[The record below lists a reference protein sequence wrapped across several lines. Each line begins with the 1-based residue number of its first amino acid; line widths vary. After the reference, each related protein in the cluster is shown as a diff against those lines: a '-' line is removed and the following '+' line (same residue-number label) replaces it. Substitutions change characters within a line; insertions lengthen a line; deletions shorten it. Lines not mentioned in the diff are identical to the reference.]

1 MVTNDYLVP
10 EDHNRDVTGMTY
22 IYPVVSRRAGGVSV
36 GINLNINNACNWRCI
51 YCQVPNLSRG
61 GPAPI
66 QITQLKQEL
75 LSMMQAL
82 LQGDFMQRYVAES
95 DRRIMD
101 IAFSGN
107 GEPTTCKQFGEVLD
121 IVAEVMQTYDLIQ
134 QDVKVR
140 LITNGSQMDKAEVQ
154 GWITQLAKING
165 EVWFKLDAGNRAGFA
180 RINDIQMT
188 PEAHIKRLKTCAALC
203 PTLVQTC
210 MFALDG
216 IAPSEADIADYLAL
230 IKQVGTEI
238 KGVHLYSVAR
248 PSYQPEAPRLGRL
261 DEAWL
266 NQMAER
272 IRTLAIP
279 VYVNP

>member
-1 MVTNDYLVP
+1 MPNDYLVP

-22 IYPVVSRRAGGVSV
+22 IYPVVSRRAQGVSV
-36 GINLNINNACNWRCI
+36 GINLNVNNACNWRCI
-51 YCQVPNLSRG
+51 YCQVPNLTRG
-61 GPAPI
+61 GPPAI
-66 QITQLKQEL
+66 DLAQLKQEL
-75 LSMMQAL
+75 NSMMQAL
-82 LQGDFMQRYVAES
+82 LHGDFMQRYVAET
-95 DRRIMD
+95 DRRLMD

-121 IVAEVMQTYDLIQ
+121 IVAEVMQQYDLIQ

-140 LITNGSQMDKAEVQ
+140 LITNGSQMDKVEVQ
-154 GWITQLAKING
+154 AWMKKLAQING
-165 EVWFKLDAGNRAGFA
+165 EVWFKIDAGNRAGFA

-210 MFALDG
+210 MFALDE

-230 IKQVGTEI
+230 IKQVSSEI

-272 IRTLAIP
+272 IGTLAIP

>member
-1 MVTNDYLVP
+1 MPNDYLVP

-22 IYPVVSRRAGGVSV
+22 IYPVVSRRAQGVSV
-36 GINLNINNACNWRCI
+36 GINLNVNNACNWRCI
-51 YCQVPNLSRG
+51 YCQVPNLTRG
-61 GPAPI
+61 GPPAI
-66 QITQLKQEL
+66 NLAQLKQEL
-75 LSMMQAL
+75 NSMMQAL
-82 LQGDFMQRYVAES
+82 LHGDFMQRYVAES
-95 DRRIMD
+95 DRRLMD

-121 IVAEVMQTYDLIQ
+121 IVAEVMQQYALIQ

-140 LITNGSQMDKAEVQ
+140 LITNGSQMDKVEVQ
-154 GWITQLAKING
+154 AWMKKLAQING
-165 EVWFKLDAGNRAGFA
+165 EVWFKIDAGNRAGFA

-188 PEAHIKRLKTCAALC
+188 PDAHIKRLKTCAALC

-230 IKQVGTEI
+230 IKRVRTEI

-272 IRTLAIP
+272 IRALDIP

>member
-1 MVTNDYLVP
+1 MPNDYLVP

-22 IYPVVSRRAGGVSV
+22 IYPVVSRRAQGVSV
-36 GINLNINNACNWRCI
+36 GINLNVNNACNWRCI
-51 YCQVPNLSRG
+51 YCQVPNLTRG
-61 GPAPI
+61 GPPAI
-66 QITQLKQEL
+66 DLAQLKQEL
-75 LSMMQAL
+75 NSMMQAL
-82 LQGDFMQRYVAES
+82 LHGDFMQRYVAES
-95 DRRIMD
+95 DRRLMD

-121 IVAEVMQTYDLIQ
+121 IVAEVMQQYDLIQ

-140 LITNGSQMDKAEVQ
+140 LITNGSQMDKVEVQ
-154 GWITQLAKING
+154 AWMKKLAQING
-165 EVWFKLDAGNRAGFA
+165 EVWFKIDAGNRAGFA

-230 IKQVGTEI
+230 IKQVSTEI

-272 IRTLAIP
+272 IGTLAIP

>member
-1 MVTNDYLVP
+1 MPNDYLVP

-22 IYPVVSRRAGGVSV
+22 IYPVVSRRAQGVSV
-36 GINLNINNACNWRCI
+36 GINLNVNNACNWRCI
-51 YCQVPNLSRG
+51 YCQVPNLTRG
-61 GPAPI
+61 GPPAI
-66 QITQLKQEL
+66 DLAQLKQEL
-75 LSMMQAL
+75 NSMMQAL
-82 LQGDFMQRYVAES
+82 LHGDFMQRYVAET
-95 DRRIMD
+95 DRRLMD

-121 IVAEVMQTYDLIQ
+121 IVAEVMQQYDLIQ

-140 LITNGSQMDKAEVQ
+140 LITNGSQMDKVEVQ
-154 GWITQLAKING
+154 AWMKKLAQING
-165 EVWFKLDAGNRAGFA
+165 EVWFKIDAGNRAGFA

-230 IKQVGTEI
+230 IKQVSSEI

-272 IRTLAIP
+272 IGTLAIP

>member
-1 MVTNDYLVP
+1 MPNDYLVP

-22 IYPVVSRRAGGVSV
+22 IYPVVSRRAQGVSV
-36 GINLNINNACNWRCI
+36 GINLNVNNACNWRCI
-51 YCQVPNLSRG
+51 YCQVPNLTRG
-61 GPAPI
+61 GPPAI
-66 QITQLKQEL
+66 DLAQLKQEL
-75 LSMMQAL
+75 NSMMQAL
-82 LQGDFMQRYVAES
+82 LHGDFMQRYVAET
-95 DRRIMD
+95 DRRLMD

-121 IVAEVMQTYDLIQ
+121 IVAEVMQQYDLIQ

-140 LITNGSQMDKAEVQ
+140 LITNGSQMDKVEVQ
-154 GWITQLAKING
+154 AWMKKLAQING
-165 EVWFKLDAGNRAGFA
+165 EVWFKIDAGNRAGFA

-230 IKQVGTEI
+230 IKQVSSEI
-238 KGVHLYSVAR
+238 KGVHLYSIAR

-272 IRTLAIP
+272 IGTLAIP

>member
-1 MVTNDYLVP
+1 MPNDYLVP

-22 IYPVVSRRAGGVSV
+22 IYPVVSRRAQGVSV
-36 GINLNINNACNWRCI
+36 GINLNVNNACNWRCI
-51 YCQVPNLSRG
+51 YCQVPNLTRG
-61 GPAPI
+61 GPPAI
-66 QITQLKQEL
+66 ELAQLKQEL
-75 LSMMQAL
+75 NSMMQAL
-82 LQGDFMQRYVAES
+82 LHGDFMQRYVAES
-95 DRRIMD
+95 DRRLMD

-121 IVAEVMQTYDLIQ
+121 IVAEVMQQYDLIQ

-140 LITNGSQMDKAEVQ
+140 LITNGSQMDKLEVQ
-154 GWITQLAKING
+154 AWMKKLAQING
-165 EVWFKLDAGNRAGFA
+165 EVWFKIDAGNRAGFA

-230 IKQVGTEI
+230 IKQVSSEI

-261 DEAWL
+261 DETWL

-272 IRTLAIP
+272 IGTLAIP

>member
-1 MVTNDYLVP
+1 MPNDYLVP

-22 IYPVVSRRAGGVSV
+22 IYPVVSRRAQGVSV
-36 GINLNINNACNWRCI
+36 GINLNVNNACNWRCI
-51 YCQVPNLSRG
+51 YCQVPNLTRG
-61 GPAPI
+61 GPPAI
-66 QITQLKQEL
+66 DLAQLKQEL
-75 LSMMQAL
+75 NSMMQAL
-82 LQGDFMQRYVAES
+82 LHGDFMQRYVAES
-95 DRRIMD
+95 DRRLMD

-121 IVAEVMQTYDLIQ
+121 IVAEVMQQYDLIQ

-140 LITNGSQMDKAEVQ
+140 LITNGSQMDKVEVQ
-154 GWITQLAKING
+154 AWMKKLAQING
-165 EVWFKLDAGNRAGFA
+165 EVWFKIDAGNRAGFA

-210 MFALDG
+210 MFALDE

-230 IKQVGTEI
+230 IKQESSEI

>member
-1 MVTNDYLVP
+1 VPNDYLVP

-22 IYPVVSRRAGGVSV
+22 IYPVVSRRAQGVSV
-36 GINLNINNACNWRCI
+36 GINLNVNNACNWRCI
-51 YCQVPNLSRG
+51 YCQVPNLTRG
-61 GPAPI
+61 GPPAI
-66 QITQLKQEL
+66 ELAQLKQEL
-75 LSMMQAL
+75 NSMMQAL
-82 LQGDFMQRYVAES
+82 LHGDFMQRYVAES
-95 DRRIMD
+95 DRRLMD

-121 IVAEVMQTYDLIQ
+121 IVAEVMQQYDLIQ

-140 LITNGSQMDKAEVQ
+140 LITNGSQMDKVEVQ
-154 GWITQLAKING
+154 AWMKKLAQING
-165 EVWFKLDAGNRAGFA
+165 EVWFKIDAGNRAGFA

-230 IKQVGTEI
+230 IKQVSREI

-272 IRTLAIP
+272 MGTLAIP

>member
-1 MVTNDYLVP
+1 MPNDYLVP

-22 IYPVVSRRAGGVSV
+22 IYPVVSRRAQGVSV
-36 GINLNINNACNWRCI
+36 GINLNVNNACNWRCI
-51 YCQVPNLSRG
+51 YCQVPNLTRG
-61 GPAPI
+61 GPPAI
-66 QITQLKQEL
+66 NLAQLKQEL
-75 LSMMQAL
+75 NSMMQAL
-82 LQGDFMQRYVAES
+82 LHGDFMQRYVAES
-95 DRRIMD
+95 DRRLMD

-121 IVAEVMQTYDLIQ
+121 IVAEVMQQYALIE

-140 LITNGSQMDKAEVQ
+140 LITNGSQMDKVEVQ
-154 GWITQLAKING
+154 AWMKKLAQING
-165 EVWFKLDAGNRAGFA
+165 EVWFKIDAGNRAGFA

-188 PEAHIKRLKTCAALC
+188 PDAHIKRLKTCAALC

-230 IKQVGTEI
+230 IKRVRTEI

-272 IRTLAIP
+272 IRALDIP

>member
-1 MVTNDYLVP
+1 MPNDYLVP

-22 IYPVVSRRAGGVSV
+22 IYPVVSRRAQGVSV
-36 GINLNINNACNWRCI
+36 GINLNVNNACNWRCI
-51 YCQVPNLSRG
+51 YCQVPNLTRG
-61 GPAPI
+61 GPPAI
-66 QITQLKQEL
+66 DLAQLKQEL
-75 LSMMQAL
+75 NSMMQAL
-82 LQGDFMQRYVAES
+82 LHGDFMQRYVAES
-95 DRRIMD
+95 DRRLMD

-121 IVAEVMQTYDLIQ
+121 IVAEVMQQYDLIQ

-140 LITNGSQMDKAEVQ
+140 LITNGSQMDKVEVQ
-154 GWITQLAKING
+154 AWMKKLALING
-165 EVWFKLDAGNRAGFA
+165 EVWFKIDAGNRAAFA

-230 IKQVGTEI
+230 IKQVSSEI

-279 VYVNP
+279 VYENP

>member
-1 MVTNDYLVP
+1 MPNDYLVP

-22 IYPVVSRRAGGVSV
+22 IYPVVSRRAQGVSV
-36 GINLNINNACNWRCI
+36 GINLNVNNACNWRCI
-51 YCQVPNLSRG
+51 YCQVPNLTRG
-61 GPAPI
+61 GPPAI
-66 QITQLKQEL
+66 ELAQLKQEL
-75 LSMMQAL
+75 NSMMQAL
-82 LQGDFMQRYVAES
+82 LHGDFMQRYVAES
-95 DRRIMD
+95 DRRLMD

-121 IVAEVMQTYDLIQ
+121 IVAEVMQQYDLIQ

-140 LITNGSQMDKAEVQ
+140 LITNGSQMDKVEVQ
-154 GWITQLAKING
+154 AWMKKLAQING
-165 EVWFKLDAGNRAGFA
+165 EVWFKIDAGNRAGFA

-210 MFALDG
+210 MFALDE

-230 IKQVGTEI
+230 IKQVSSEI

>member
-1 MVTNDYLVP
+1 MPNDYLVP

-22 IYPVVSRRAGGVSV
+22 IYPVVSRRAQGVSV
-36 GINLNINNACNWRCI
+36 GINLNVNNACNWRCI
-51 YCQVPNLSRG
+51 YCQVPNLTRG
-61 GPAPI
+61 GPPAI
-66 QITQLKQEL
+66 DLAQLKQEL
-75 LSMMQAL
+75 NSMMQAL
-82 LQGDFMQRYVAES
+82 LHGDFMQRYVAES
-95 DRRIMD
+95 DRRLMD

-121 IVAEVMQTYDLIQ
+121 IVAEVMQQYDLIQ

-140 LITNGSQMDKAEVQ
+140 LITNGSQMDKVEVQ
-154 GWITQLAKING
+154 AWMKKLAQING
-165 EVWFKLDAGNRAGFA
+165 EVWFKIDAGNRAGFA

-230 IKQVGTEI
+230 IKQVSSEI

-261 DEAWL
+261 DETWL

>member
-1 MVTNDYLVP
+1 MPNDYLVP

-22 IYPVVSRRAGGVSV
+22 IYPVVSRRAQGVSV
-36 GINLNINNACNWRCI
+36 GINLNVNNACNWRCI
-51 YCQVPNLSRG
+51 YCQVPNLTRG
-61 GPAPI
+61 GPPAI
-66 QITQLKQEL
+66 ELAQLKQEL
-75 LSMMQAL
+75 NSMMQAL
-82 LQGDFMQRYVAES
+82 LHGDFMQRYVAES
-95 DRRIMD
+95 DRRLMD

-121 IVAEVMQTYDLIQ
+121 IVAEVMQQYDLIQ

-140 LITNGSQMDKAEVQ
+140 LITNGSQMDKVEVQ
-154 GWITQLAKING
+154 AWMKKLAQING
-165 EVWFKLDAGNRAGFA
+165 EVWFKIDAGNRAGFA

-230 IKQVGTEI
+230 IKQVSSEI

>member
-1 MVTNDYLVP
+1 MPNDYLVP

-22 IYPVVSRRAGGVSV
+22 IYPVVSRRAQGVSV
-36 GINLNINNACNWRCI
+36 GINLNVNNACNWRCI
-51 YCQVPNLSRG
+51 YCQVPNLTRG
-61 GPAPI
+61 GPPAI
-66 QITQLKQEL
+66 ELAQLKQEL
-75 LSMMQAL
+75 NSMMQAL
-82 LQGDFMQRYVAES
+82 LHGDFMQRYVAES
-95 DRRIMD
+95 DRRLMD

-121 IVAEVMQTYDLIQ
+121 IVAEVMQQYDLIQ

-140 LITNGSQMDKAEVQ
+140 LITNGSQMDKVEVQ
-154 GWITQLAKING
+154 AWMKKLAQING
-165 EVWFKLDAGNRAGFA
+165 EVWFKIDAGNRAAFA

-230 IKQVGTEI
+230 IKQVSSEI

-261 DEAWL
+261 DETWL

-272 IRTLAIP
+272 IGTLAIP

>member
-1 MVTNDYLVP
+1 MPNDYLVP

-22 IYPVVSRRAGGVSV
+22 IYPVVSRRAQGVSV
-36 GINLNINNACNWRCI
+36 GINLNVNNACNWRCI
-51 YCQVPNLSRG
+51 YCQVPDLTRG
-61 GPAPI
+61 GPPAI
-66 QITQLKQEL
+66 ELAQLKQEL
-75 LSMMQAL
+75 NSMMQAL
-82 LQGDFMQRYVAES
+82 LHGDFMQRYVAET
-95 DRRIMD
+95 DRRLMD

-121 IVAEVMQTYDLIQ
+121 IVAEVMQQYDLIQ

-140 LITNGSQMDKAEVQ
+140 LITNGSQTDKVEVQ
-154 GWITQLAKING
+154 AWMKKLTQING
-165 EVWFKLDAGNRAGFA
+165 EVWFKIDAGNRAGFA

-216 IAPSEADIADYLAL
+216 IAPSEADITDYLAL
-230 IKQVGTEI
+230 IRQVSSEI

-261 DEAWL
+261 DETWL

-272 IRTLAIP
+272 IGTLAIP

>member
-1 MVTNDYLVP
+1 MPNDYLVP

-22 IYPVVSRRAGGVSV
+22 IYPVVSRRAQGVSV
-36 GINLNINNACNWRCI
+36 GINLNVNNACNWRCI
-51 YCQVPNLSRG
+51 YCQVPNLTRG
-61 GPAPI
+61 GPPAI
-66 QITQLKQEL
+66 DLAQLKQEL
-75 LSMMQAL
+75 NSMMQAL
-82 LQGDFMQRYVAES
+82 LHGDFMQRYVAES
-95 DRRIMD
+95 DRRLMD

-121 IVAEVMQTYDLIQ
+121 IVAEVMQQYDLIQ

-140 LITNGSQMDKAEVQ
+140 LITNGSQMDKVEVQ
-154 GWITQLAKING
+154 AWMKKLAQING
-165 EVWFKLDAGNRAGFA
+165 EVWFKIDAGNRAGFA

-230 IKQVGTEI
+230 IKQVSSEI

-272 IRTLAIP
+272 IGTLAIP
-279 VYVNP
+279 VYMNP

>member
-1 MVTNDYLVP
+1 MPNDYLVP

-22 IYPVVSRRAGGVSV
+22 IYPVVSRRAQGVSV
-36 GINLNINNACNWRCI
+36 GINLNVNNACNWRCI
-51 YCQVPNLSRG
+51 YCQVPNLTRG
-61 GPAPI
+61 GPPAI
-66 QITQLKQEL
+66 ELAQLKQEL
-75 LSMMQAL
+75 NSMMQAL
-82 LQGDFMQRYVAES
+82 LHGDFMQRYVAET
-95 DRRIMD
+95 DRRLMD

-121 IVAEVMQTYDLIQ
+121 IVAEVMQQYDLIQ

-140 LITNGSQMDKAEVQ
+140 LITNGSQMDKVEVQ
-154 GWITQLAKING
+154 AWMKKLAQING
-165 EVWFKLDAGNRAGFA
+165 EVWFKIDAGNRAGFA

-230 IKQVGTEI
+230 IKQVSTEI

-261 DEAWL
+261 DETWL

>member
-1 MVTNDYLVP
+1 MPNDYLVP

-22 IYPVVSRRAGGVSV
+22 IYPVVSRRAQGVSV
-36 GINLNINNACNWRCI
+36 GINLNVNNACNWRCI
-51 YCQVPNLSRG
+51 YCQVPNLTRG
-61 GPAPI
+61 GPPAI
-66 QITQLKQEL
+66 DLAQLKQEL
-75 LSMMQAL
+75 NSMMQAL
-82 LQGDFMQRYVAES
+82 LHGDFMQRYVAES
-95 DRRIMD
+95 DRRLMD

-121 IVAEVMQTYDLIQ
+121 IVAEVMQQYDLIQ

-140 LITNGSQMDKAEVQ
+140 LITNGSQMDKVEVQ
-154 GWITQLAKING
+154 AWMKKLAQING
-165 EVWFKLDAGNRAGFA
+165 EVWFKIDAGNRAGFA

-230 IKQVGTEI
+230 IKQVSSEI

>member
-1 MVTNDYLVP
+1 VPNDYLVP

-22 IYPVVSRRAGGVSV
+22 IYPVVSRRAQGVSV
-36 GINLNINNACNWRCI
+36 GINLNVNNACNWRCI
-51 YCQVPNLSRG
+51 YCQVPNLTRG
-61 GPAPI
+61 GPPAI
-66 QITQLKQEL
+66 ELAQLKQEL
-75 LSMMQAL
+75 NSMMQAL
-82 LQGDFMQRYVAES
+82 LHGDFMQRYVAES
-95 DRRIMD
+95 ERRLMD

-121 IVAEVMQTYDLIQ
+121 IVAEVMQQYDLIQ

-140 LITNGSQMDKAEVQ
+140 LITNGSQMDKVEVQ
-154 GWITQLAKING
+154 AWMKKLAQING
-165 EVWFKLDAGNRAGFA
+165 EVWFKIDAGNRAGFA

-210 MFALDG
+210 MFALDE

-230 IKQVGTEI
+230 IKQVSTEI

-272 IRTLAIP
+272 IGTLAIP

>member
-1 MVTNDYLVP
+1 MPNDHLVP

-22 IYPVVSRRAGGVSV
+22 IYPVVSRRAQGVSV
-36 GINLNINNACNWRCI
+36 GINLNVNNACNWRCI
-51 YCQVPNLSRG
+51 YCQVPNLTRG
-61 GPAPI
+61 GPPAI
-66 QITQLKQEL
+66 DLAQLKQEL
-75 LSMMQAL
+75 NSMMQAL
-82 LQGDFMQRYVAES
+82 LHGDFMQRYVAES
-95 DRRIMD
+95 DRRLMD

-121 IVAEVMQTYDLIQ
+121 IVAEVMQQYDLIQ

-140 LITNGSQMDKAEVQ
+140 LITNGSQMDKVEVQ
-154 GWITQLAKING
+154 AWMKKLAQING
-165 EVWFKLDAGNRAGFA
+165 EVWFKIDAGNRAGFA

-230 IKQVGTEI
+230 IKQVCSEI

>member
-1 MVTNDYLVP
+1 MPNDYLVP

-22 IYPVVSRRAGGVSV
+22 IYPVVSRRAQGVSV
-36 GINLNINNACNWRCI
+36 GINLNVNNACNWRCI
-51 YCQVPNLSRG
+51 YCQVPNLTRG
-61 GPAPI
+61 GPPAI
-66 QITQLKQEL
+66 ELAQLKQEL
-75 LSMMQAL
+75 NSMMQAL
-82 LQGDFMQRYVAES
+82 LHGDFMQRYVAET
-95 DRRIMD
+95 DRRLMD

-121 IVAEVMQTYDLIQ
+121 IVAEVMQQYDLIQ

-140 LITNGSQMDKAEVQ
+140 LITNGSQMDKVEVQ
-154 GWITQLAKING
+154 AWMKKLAQING
-165 EVWFKLDAGNRAGFA
+165 EVWFKIDAGNRAGFA

-230 IKQVGTEI
+230 IKQVSSEI
-238 KGVHLYSVAR
+238 KGVHLYSAAR

-272 IRTLAIP
+272 IGTLAIP

>member
-1 MVTNDYLVP
+1 MPNDYLVP

-22 IYPVVSRRAGGVSV
+22 IYPVVSRRAQGVSV
-36 GINLNINNACNWRCI
+36 GINLNVNNACNWRCI
-51 YCQVPNLSRG
+51 YCQVPNLTRG
-61 GPAPI
+61 GPPAI
-66 QITQLKQEL
+66 ELAQLKQEL
-75 LSMMQAL
+75 NSMMQAL
-82 LQGDFMQRYVAES
+82 LHGDFMQRYVAET
-95 DRRIMD
+95 DRRLMD

-121 IVAEVMQTYDLIQ
+121 IVAEVMQQYDLIQ

-140 LITNGSQMDKAEVQ
+140 LITNGSQMDKVEVQ
-154 GWITQLAKING
+154 AWMKKLALING
-165 EVWFKLDAGNRAGFA
+165 EVWFKIDAGNRAGFA

-230 IKQVGTEI
+230 IKQVSSEI

>member
-1 MVTNDYLVP
+1 MPNDYLVP

-22 IYPVVSRRAGGVSV
+22 IYPVVSRRAQGVSV
-36 GINLNINNACNWRCI
+36 GINLNVNNACNWRCI
-51 YCQVPNLSRG
+51 YCQVPNLTRG
-61 GPAPI
+61 GPPAI
-66 QITQLKQEL
+66 ELAQLKQEL
-75 LSMMQAL
+75 NSMMQAL
-82 LQGDFMQRYVAES
+82 LHGDFMQRYVAET
-95 DRRIMD
+95 DRRLMD

-121 IVAEVMQTYDLIQ
+121 IVAEVMQQYDLIQ

-140 LITNGSQMDKAEVQ
+140 LITNGSQMDKVEVQ
-154 GWITQLAKING
+154 AWMKKLAQING
-165 EVWFKLDAGNRAGFA
+165 EVWFKIDAGNRAGFA

-230 IKQVGTEI
+230 IKQVSSEI

>member
-1 MVTNDYLVP
+1 
-10 EDHNRDVTGMTY
+10 MTY
-22 IYPVVSRRAGGVSV
+22 IYPVVSRRAQGVSV
-36 GINLNINNACNWRCI
+36 GINLNVNNACNWRCI
-51 YCQVPNLSRG
+51 YCQVPNLTRG
-61 GPAPI
+61 GPPAI
-66 QITQLKQEL
+66 ELAQLKQEL
-75 LSMMQAL
+75 NSMMQAL
-82 LQGDFMQRYVAES
+82 LHGDFMQRYVAET
-95 DRRIMD
+95 DRRLMD

-121 IVAEVMQTYDLIQ
+121 IVAEVMQQYDLIQ

-140 LITNGSQMDKAEVQ
+140 LITNGSQMDKVEVQ
-154 GWITQLAKING
+154 AWMKKLALING
-165 EVWFKLDAGNRAGFA
+165 EVWFKIDAGNRAGFA

-230 IKQVGTEI
+230 IKQVSSEI

-272 IRTLAIP
+272 IGTLAIP

>member
-1 MVTNDYLVP
+1 MPNDYLVP

-22 IYPVVSRRAGGVSV
+22 IYPVVSRRAQGVSV
-36 GINLNINNACNWRCI
+36 GINLNVNNACNWRCI
-51 YCQVPNLSRG
+51 YCQVPNLTRG
-61 GPAPI
+61 GPPAI
-66 QITQLKQEL
+66 DLAQLKQEL
-75 LSMMQAL
+75 NSMMQAL
-82 LQGDFMQRYVAES
+82 LHGDFMQRYVAET
-95 DRRIMD
+95 DRRLMD

-121 IVAEVMQTYDLIQ
+121 IVAEVMQQYDLIQ

-140 LITNGSQMDKAEVQ
+140 LITNGSQMDKVEVQ
-154 GWITQLAKING
+154 AWMKKLAQING
-165 EVWFKLDAGNRAGFA
+165 EVWFKIDAGNRAGFA

-230 IKQVGTEI
+230 IKQVSSEI

-261 DEAWL
+261 DETWL

-272 IRTLAIP
+272 IGTLAIP

>member
-1 MVTNDYLVP
+1 MPNDYLVP

-22 IYPVVSRRAGGVSV
+22 IYPVVSRRAQGVSV
-36 GINLNINNACNWRCI
+36 GINLNVNNACNWRCI
-51 YCQVPNLSRG
+51 YCQVPNLTRG
-61 GPAPI
+61 GPPAI
-66 QITQLKQEL
+66 ELAQLKQEL
-75 LSMMQAL
+75 NSMMQAL
-82 LQGDFMQRYVAES
+82 LHGDFMQRYVAET
-95 DRRIMD
+95 DRRLMD

-121 IVAEVMQTYDLIQ
+121 IVAEVMQQYDLIQ

-140 LITNGSQMDKAEVQ
+140 LITNGSQMDKVEVQ
-154 GWITQLAKING
+154 AWMKKLALING
-165 EVWFKLDAGNRAGFA
+165 EVWFKIDAGNRAGFA

-230 IKQVGTEI
+230 IKQVSTEI

-261 DEAWL
+261 DETWL

-272 IRTLAIP
+272 IGTLAIP

>member
-1 MVTNDYLVP
+1 MPNDYLVP

-22 IYPVVSRRAGGVSV
+22 IYPVVSRRAQGVSV
-36 GINLNINNACNWRCI
+36 GINLNVNNACNWRCI
-51 YCQVPNLSRG
+51 YCQVPNLTRG
-61 GPAPI
+61 GPPAI
-66 QITQLKQEL
+66 DLAQLKQEL
-75 LSMMQAL
+75 NSMMQAL
-82 LQGDFMQRYVAES
+82 LHGDFMQRYVAET
-95 DRRIMD
+95 DRRLMD

-121 IVAEVMQTYDLIQ
+121 IVAEVMQQYDLIQ

-140 LITNGSQMDKAEVQ
+140 LITNGSQMDKVEVQ
-154 GWITQLAKING
+154 AWMKKLALING
-165 EVWFKLDAGNRAGFA
+165 EVWFKIDAGNRAGFA

-230 IKQVGTEI
+230 IKQVSTEI

-272 IRTLAIP
+272 IGTLAIP

>member
-1 MVTNDYLVP
+1 MPNDYLVP

-22 IYPVVSRRAGGVSV
+22 IYPVVSRRAQGVSV
-36 GINLNINNACNWRCI
+36 GINLNVNNACNWRCI
-51 YCQVPNLSRG
+51 YCQVPNLTRG
-61 GPAPI
+61 GPPAI
-66 QITQLKQEL
+66 DLAQLKQEL
-75 LSMMQAL
+75 NSMMQAL
-82 LQGDFMQRYVAES
+82 LHGDFMQRYVAES
-95 DRRIMD
+95 DRRLMD

-121 IVAEVMQTYDLIQ
+121 IVAEVMQQYDLIQ

-140 LITNGSQMDKAEVQ
+140 LITNGSQMDKVEVQ
-154 GWITQLAKING
+154 AWMKKLAQING
-165 EVWFKLDAGNRAGFA
+165 EVWFKIDAGNRAGFA

-230 IKQVGTEI
+230 IKQVSTEI

>member
-1 MVTNDYLVP
+1 MLFN
-10 EDHNRDVTGMTY
+10 
-22 IYPVVSRRAGGVSV
+22 S
-36 GINLNINNACNWRCI
+36 
-51 YCQVPNLSRG
+51 
-61 GPAPI
+61 
-66 QITQLKQEL
+66 
-75 LSMMQAL
+75 
-82 LQGDFMQRYVAES
+82 
-95 DRRIMD
+95 
-101 IAFSGN
+101 
-107 GEPTTCKQFGEVLD
+107 
-121 IVAEVMQTYDLIQ
+121 
-134 QDVKVR
+134 
-140 LITNGSQMDKAEVQ
+140 
-154 GWITQLAKING
+154 
-165 EVWFKLDAGNRAGFA
+165 WFKIDAGNRAGFA

-216 IAPSEADIADYLAL
+216 IAPSEADIVDYLAL
-230 IKQVGTEI
+230 IKQVSTEI

-272 IRTLAIP
+272 IGTLAIP

>member
-1 MVTNDYLVP
+1 MPNDYLVP

-22 IYPVVSRRAGGVSV
+22 IYPVVSRRAQGVSV
-36 GINLNINNACNWRCI
+36 GINLNVNNACNWRCI
-51 YCQVPNLSRG
+51 YCQVPNLTRG
-61 GPAPI
+61 GPPAI
-66 QITQLKQEL
+66 DLAQLKQEL
-75 LSMMQAL
+75 NSMMQAL
-82 LQGDFMQRYVAES
+82 LHGDFMQRYVAES
-95 DRRIMD
+95 DRRLMD

-121 IVAEVMQTYDLIQ
+121 IVAEVMQQYDLIQ

-140 LITNGSQMDKAEVQ
+140 LITNGSQMDKVEVQ
-154 GWITQLAKING
+154 AWMKKLAQING
-165 EVWFKLDAGNRAGFA
+165 EVWFKIDAGNRAGFA

-210 MFALDG
+210 MFTLDE
-216 IAPSEADIADYLAL
+216 IAPSEVDIADYLAL
-230 IKQVGTEI
+230 IKQVSSEI

-272 IRTLAIP
+272 IGTLAIP

>member
-1 MVTNDYLVP
+1 MPNDYLVP

-22 IYPVVSRRAGGVSV
+22 IYPVVSRRAQGVSV
-36 GINLNINNACNWRCI
+36 GINLNVNNACNWRCI
-51 YCQVPNLSRG
+51 YCQVPNLTRG
-61 GPAPI
+61 GPPAI
-66 QITQLKQEL
+66 ELAQLKQEL
-75 LSMMQAL
+75 NSMMQAL
-82 LQGDFMQRYVAES
+82 LHGDFMQRYVAES
-95 DRRIMD
+95 DRRLMD

-121 IVAEVMQTYDLIQ
+121 IVAEVMQQYDLIQ

-140 LITNGSQMDKAEVQ
+140 LITNGSQMDKVEVQ
-154 GWITQLAKING
+154 AWMKKLALING
-165 EVWFKLDAGNRAGFA
+165 EVWFKIDAGNRAGFA

-230 IKQVGTEI
+230 IKQVSSEI

-272 IRTLAIP
+272 IGTLAIP

>member
-1 MVTNDYLVP
+1 MPNDYLVP

-22 IYPVVSRRAGGVSV
+22 IYPVVSRRAQGVSV
-36 GINLNINNACNWRCI
+36 GINLNVNNACNWRCI
-51 YCQVPNLSRG
+51 YCQVPNLTRG
-61 GPAPI
+61 GPPAI
-66 QITQLKQEL
+66 ELAQLKQEL
-75 LSMMQAL
+75 NSMMQAL
-82 LQGDFMQRYVAES
+82 LHGDFMQRYVAET
-95 DRRIMD
+95 DRRLMD

-121 IVAEVMQTYDLIQ
+121 IVAEVMQQYDLIQ

-140 LITNGSQMDKAEVQ
+140 LITNGSQMDKVEVQ
-154 GWITQLAKING
+154 AWMKKLALING
-165 EVWFKLDAGNRAGFA
+165 EVWFKIDAGNRAGFA

-230 IKQVGTEI
+230 IKQVITEI

-272 IRTLAIP
+272 IGTLAIP

>member
-1 MVTNDYLVP
+1 VPNDYLVP

-22 IYPVVSRRAGGVSV
+22 IYPVVSRRAQGVSV
-36 GINLNINNACNWRCI
+36 GINLNVNNACNWRCI
-51 YCQVPNLSRG
+51 YCQVPNLTRG
-61 GPAPI
+61 GPPAI
-66 QITQLKQEL
+66 DLAQLKQEL
-75 LSMMQAL
+75 NSMMQAL
-82 LQGDFMQRYVAES
+82 LHGDFMQRYVAET
-95 DRRIMD
+95 DRRLMD

-121 IVAEVMQTYDLIQ
+121 IVAEVMQQYDLIQ

-140 LITNGSQMDKAEVQ
+140 LITNGSQMDKVEVQ
-154 GWITQLAKING
+154 AWMKKLAQING
-165 EVWFKLDAGNRAGFA
+165 EVWFKIDAGNRAGFA

-230 IKQVGTEI
+230 IKQVSSEI

-272 IRTLAIP
+272 IGTLAIP

>member
-1 MVTNDYLVP
+1 VPNDYLVP

-22 IYPVVSRRAGGVSV
+22 IYPVVSRRAQGVSV
-36 GINLNINNACNWRCI
+36 GINLNVNNACNWRCI
-51 YCQVPNLSRG
+51 YCQVPNLTRG
-61 GPAPI
+61 GPPAI
-66 QITQLKQEL
+66 DLAQLKQEL
-75 LSMMQAL
+75 NSMMQAL
-82 LQGDFMQRYVAES
+82 LHGDFMQRYVAES
-95 DRRIMD
+95 DRRLMD

-121 IVAEVMQTYDLIQ
+121 IVAEVMQQYDLIQ

-140 LITNGSQMDKAEVQ
+140 LITNGSQMDKVEVQ
-154 GWITQLAKING
+154 AWMKKLAQING
-165 EVWFKLDAGNRAGFA
+165 EVWFKIDAGNRAGFA

-230 IKQVGTEI
+230 IKQVSTEI

-261 DEAWL
+261 DETWL

>member
-1 MVTNDYLVP
+1 MPNDYLVP

-22 IYPVVSRRAGGVSV
+22 IYPVVSRRAQGVSV
-36 GINLNINNACNWRCI
+36 GINLNVNNACNWRCI
-51 YCQVPNLSRG
+51 YCQVPNLTRG
-61 GPAPI
+61 GPPAI
-66 QITQLKQEL
+66 DLAQLKQEL
-75 LSMMQAL
+75 NSMMQAL
-82 LQGDFMQRYVAES
+82 LHGDFMQRYVAES
-95 DRRIMD
+95 DRRLMD

-121 IVAEVMQTYDLIQ
+121 IVAEVMQQYDLIQ

-140 LITNGSQMDKAEVQ
+140 LITNGSQMDKVEVQ
-154 GWITQLAKING
+154 AWMKKLALING
-165 EVWFKLDAGNRAGFA
+165 EVWFKIDAGNRAGFA

-230 IKQVGTEI
+230 IKQVSSEI

-272 IRTLAIP
+272 IGTLAIP

>member
-1 MVTNDYLVP
+1 MPNDYLVP

-22 IYPVVSRRAGGVSV
+22 IYPVVSRRAQGVSV
-36 GINLNINNACNWRCI
+36 GINLNVNNACNWRCI
-51 YCQVPNLSRG
+51 YCQVPNLTRG
-61 GPAPI
+61 GPPAI
-66 QITQLKQEL
+66 DLAQLKQEL
-75 LSMMQAL
+75 NSMMQAL
-82 LQGDFMQRYVAES
+82 LHGDFMQRYVAES
-95 DRRIMD
+95 DRRLMD

-121 IVAEVMQTYDLIQ
+121 IVAEVMQQYDLIQ

-140 LITNGSQMDKAEVQ
+140 LITNGSQMDKVEVQ
-154 GWITQLAKING
+154 AWMKKLAQING
-165 EVWFKLDAGNRAGFA
+165 EVWFKIDAGNRAGFA

-210 MFALDG
+210 MFALDE

-230 IKQVGTEI
+230 IKQVSSEI

>member
-1 MVTNDYLVP
+1 MPNDYLVP

-22 IYPVVSRRAGGVSV
+22 IYPVVSRRAQGVSV
-36 GINLNINNACNWRCI
+36 GINLNVNNACNWRCI
-51 YCQVPNLSRG
+51 YCQVPNLTRG
-61 GPAPI
+61 GPPAI
-66 QITQLKQEL
+66 DLAQLKQEL
-75 LSMMQAL
+75 NSMMQAL
-82 LQGDFMQRYVAES
+82 LHGDFMQRYVAES
-95 DRRIMD
+95 DRRLMD

-121 IVAEVMQTYDLIQ
+121 IVAEVMQQYDLIQ

-140 LITNGSQMDKAEVQ
+140 LITNGSQMDKVEVQ
-154 GWITQLAKING
+154 AWMKKLAQING
-165 EVWFKLDAGNRAGFA
+165 EVWFKIDAGNRAGFA

-230 IKQVGTEI
+230 IKQVSSEI

-272 IRTLAIP
+272 IGTLAIP

>member
-1 MVTNDYLVP
+1 MPNDYLVP

-22 IYPVVSRRAGGVSV
+22 IYPVVSRRAQGVSV
-36 GINLNINNACNWRCI
+36 GINLNVNNACNWRCI
-51 YCQVPNLSRG
+51 YCQVPNLTRG
-61 GPAPI
+61 GPPAI
-66 QITQLKQEL
+66 DLAQLKQEL
-75 LSMMQAL
+75 NSMMQAL
-82 LQGDFMQRYVAES
+82 LHGDFMQRYVAET
-95 DRRIMD
+95 DRRLMD

-121 IVAEVMQTYDLIQ
+121 IVAEVMQQYDLIQ

-140 LITNGSQMDKAEVQ
+140 LITNGSQMDKVEVQ
-154 GWITQLAKING
+154 AWMKKLAQING
-165 EVWFKLDAGNRAGFA
+165 EVWFKIDAGNRAGFA

-210 MFALDG
+210 MFALDE

-230 IKQVGTEI
+230 IKQVSTEI

-272 IRTLAIP
+272 IGTLAIP